1 MIFGKANIIRNLV
14 IFLYQ
19 LSFHISYLIYFLHDI
34 GIDGVPLPFVVKF
47 IKLAFSYEQWEV
59 FEALLQPFMTLLKTH
74 AQMVQTPAYIISL
87 QLLAA
92 MEPFFNTAGR
102 KQAKKSMHDNTG
114 NENSHGMS
122 IGWCIYSREQY
133 RK

>member
-1 MIFGKANIIRNLV
+1 MII
-14 IFLYQ
+14 LYQ
-19 LSFHISYLIYFLHDI
+19 VSFYISYLICFLHDI

-59 FEALLQPFMTLLKTH
+59 FEALLQPFLTLLKTH
-74 AQMVQTPAYIISL
+74 MQVVQTPAYIISL

-102 KQAKKSMHDNTG
+102 KQAKKSMHDSSG

-122 IGWCIYSREQY
+122 IGWCIEILGDSRGN
-133 RK
+133 KW